1 MAGGWVT
8 DRYGLSWQVVPA
20 VLMDLNTDPDRAK
33 AARAK
38 AARVFAAMLEMTKLD
53 IATLAAAAAAG

>member
-1 MAGGWVT
+1 MACGWVT

-33 AARAK
+33 AAR
-38 AARVFAAMLEMTKLD
+38 VFAAMLKMTKLD
-53 IATLAAAAAAG
+53 IATLEEAAAAG